1 MDMRDVN
8 ALKAWGRKV
17 GRAGMSQAALSVMSD
32 DKSYKGVMRTAGA
45 MKAIA
50 IAAQADD
57 YWNEQVQH
65 GFIQFVRAHPTP
77 PKGDDQCSD

>member
-8 ALKAWGRKV
+8 ALKAWGRRV
-17 GRAGMSQAALSVMSD
+17 GRAGMSQAALDTIAD

-50 IAAQADD
+50 IAAQSDD

-65 GFIQFVRAHPTP
+65 GFIQFVRNLPTP
-77 PKGDDQCSD
+77 PEGDE

>member
-50 IAAQADD
+50 IAAQAPV
-57 YWNEQVQH
+57 NEETKKEEEQ
-65 GFIQFVRAHPTP
+65 ASPTQ
-77 PKGDDQCSD
+77 DVS